1 MSNLIDGNYSKEGVF
16 YSLAVVNK
24 SLNDLKRIFGAMC
37 KNYENAQETRQ
48 FKCKQM
54 FTVNGF

>member
-1 MSNLIDGNYSKEGVF
+1 MSNLIDSKEGVF